1 MGSLEVTLD
10 SWVHTRVAWT
20 LAKRSLLASIVNSS
34 KMNAEA
40 EVNRF
45 GLFMNCIQARV
56 SFKNASKFNNGWLEV
71 FWDVHLKASL
81 SSRSSLENILHQLF
95 SPLALF
101 YFLRAT
107 LSLQPPDSNNTLR
120 GTSLTQETKTTSAFT
135 WVFLLILSIF
145 THFLFLIQ
153 APVKPRF
160 TKAECFTDTD
170 DLWELIWMPTSQNHH
185 NTKIKNTVSLIFLPP
200 ALCKKITWQRFE
212 MRKMDWWLKRKFPKL
227 MWLPFASPLTLAF
240 LSFPV
245 LFASVLVF
253 TVTSLW
259 ILSDKRRQLITAI
272 RLYHPSFL
280 YAYLAL
286 PIQSGVVQV
295 SKGKN
300 KL

>member
-1 MGSLEVTLD
+1 MY
-10 SWVHTRVAWT
+10 
-20 LAKRSLLASIVNSS
+20 I
-34 KMNAEA
+34 
-40 EVNRF
+40 
-45 GLFMNCIQARV
+45 
-56 SFKNASKFNNGWLEV
+56 FN
-71 FWDVHLKASL
+71 
-81 SSRSSLENILHQLF
+81 
-95 SPLALF
+95 
-101 YFLRAT
+101 
-107 LSLQPPDSNNTLR
+107 
-120 GTSLTQETKTTSAFT
+120 
-135 WVFLLILSIF
+135 
-145 THFLFLIQ
+145 HFLFLLQ
-153 APVKPRF
+153 ASVKTRF

-170 DLWELIWMPTSQNHH
+170 DLWELILMPTSENHD
-185 NTKIKNTVSLIFLPP
+185 TKIKKIVSLIFYS
-200 ALCKKITWQRFE
+200 ALCKKITWERFE
-212 MRKMDWWLKRKFPKL
+212 MRKIYWWSKRKSPKL
-227 MWLPFASPLTLAF
+227 MWLPIASPLTLAF